1 MMDYIYRKEALTK
14 QPLTQLALVHDDAPL
29 FYVMMKLSDIPKMM
43 ARTAALLKRYDKQ
56 LAQQVSRFQSA
67 SALRK
72 QLVDT
77 EKLLMRLE
85 ASYTQY
91 AAAATADNALA
102 LYDDVLTHVEFAA
115 KNMPYVYDANAWKLH
130 KHGVK
135 EASIRALFEEL
146 YELSVNVYPANIT
159 ADELGFYDEYVTF
172 YMMKT
177 DMLYDFPTMLKT
189 GDLPNF
195 TLNIAKYF
203 KKDAT
208 RGKTK
213 SAVVDHAFTRMIQG
227 LALSPL
233 AGAPLLMRPNPAYRI
248 ALSDVTLPIVTERK
262 RYVVQKL
269 IDVEPLPHTA
279 MHYEDG
285 RFTRTMTAVEAPATA
300 ITDKLVTQPLIVK
313 QYNDVNSGRDDR
325 AHVPIAIQVIDDV
338 DRFVAE
344 VTEDL
349 SASERAFYTVLT
361 SHFKEEVSKLCKQS

>member
-14 QPLTQLALVHDDAPL
+14 QPLTQLALIHDDIPL
-29 FYVMMKLSDIPKMM
+29 FYVMMKLSHIPKMM
-43 ARTAALLKRYDKQ
+43 AHTAALLKRYEKQ

-77 EKLLMRLE
+77 EKQLTRLE
-85 ASYTQY
+85 TSYAQYVAS
-91 AAAATADNALA
+91 ATVDHALA

-135 EASIRALFEEL
+135 EASICALFEEL
-146 YELSVNVYPANIT
+146 YELPVNVYKANIT

-177 DMLYDFPTMLKT
+177 DVLYDFPTMLKT

-213 SAVVDHAFTRMIQG
+213 SAVVDHAFTRMMQG
-227 LALSPL
+227 LALSPIE
-233 AGAPLLMRPNPAYRI
+233 GSPLLMRPNPAYRV
-248 ALSDVTLPIVTERK
+248 AFSEVTLPIVTERK

-269 IDVEPLPHTA
+269 IDVEPLPHIA

-300 ITDKLVTQPLIVK
+300 ITEKLATQPFIVK
-313 QYNDVNSGRDDR
+313 QYNDTNSARDDR
-325 AHVPIAIQVIDDV
+325 AHLPITIQIIDDV
-338 DRFVAE
+338 ERFVAE
-344 VTEDL
+344 VTAQL
-349 SASERAFYTVLT
+349 SASEIAFYKVLT